1 MANRSSMITRLP
13 ALLYCL
19 FSILS
24 AQAEPARDP
33 TTDSY
38 YAANALY
45 NRGLY
50 KLAAEEFQTF
60 LNHHGDHE
68 KASQAR
74 RGLAL
79 SLYGQKNFQQA
90 EPLLA
95 KLAPQD
101 PEASLLQAH
110 CLLQLGK
117 PKEALNRFEKTLE
130 KSGDDTAFKIRT
142 LEGLTDTLLAL
153 ENWNEAARQA
163 RELIKITSEK
173 TPARLRA
180 HYHLGL
186 ALYRDG
192 QPKPAAEELR
202 ILRQSVEEKQN
213 PYFSQAALM
222 EGEALRENGELDQA
236 ADRFRQA
243 SEHSDSPDLA
253 AQALYRLSYLQ
264 FQRGQFDQAIDTTR
278 KLTEKFPQ
286 STLLTQATLLAARA
300 ALGKNDH
307 SGVRERLQ
315 PLLED
320 PATGAEAAYW
330 LGLSLRQDNH
340 PDQAL
345 DTFQKALDRF
355 PEDPRAPDLSFE
367 LASTLATLGE
377 PQKALPVFLDLASKK
392 DFPRRADAL
401 REAARS
407 HYQLGQFQETLNLC
421 ETFQGLAAEGQPHP
435 TIDYLQ
441 ADSLFR
447 LDQTQKAI
455 AKLEDY
461 LKNHPGHPQQPD
473 ALLLLASAY
482 TKTNEPPKAIEA
494 LENLLKQNPGS
505 NLAPTAL
512 ANLGQLRFQAGDPDK
527 AREVLN
533 RLVEK
538 FPDSPQRATGDYYLG
553 FLALQKSDLDQAAL
567 WFGEVAARSPDHPL
581 APDARLQQAIALLGR
596 DGTDDKGIQ
605 ALQKILEKYPKDA
618 SVPDARYRLASAR
631 FQRRE
636 WEKAS
641 QNLEPL
647 LQENPTAQAL
657 YLLARTRREL
667 ADPGKPATPI
677 YRQLLKENPENDL
690 APTAAIELA
699 HLTTDPAESI
709 SLLEKWIPKLPEKNT
724 GSRSQA
730 NLLLARAY
738 LENGDALQAAK
749 SFEAAGDSD
758 AAHLGAGEARLR
770 LDENKKAAEHL
781 EKVGDGPLKTRALI
795 RLGEARARLADWPA
809 STQAYQ
815 QVQKN
820 NPEESLAR
828 QAQFGL
834 AWAAQNQNELKKA
847 IQLYQEILKTGT
859 RDETAARASFQIGE
873 CHFAQGDY
881 DQAIKSFILTDAT
894 YPFPE
899 WQARAVLEAGR
910 ALEKQG
916 SLQDA
921 TARYREVRQR
931 FPESVTASVARD
943 LLKALGEN

>member
-1 MANRSSMITRLP
+1 MNTRLT
-13 ALLYCL
+13 ALLFCL
-19 FSILS
+19 FSIPS
-24 AQAEPARDP
+24 ALADPARDS
-33 TTDSY
+33 TADSY

-50 KLAAEEFQTF
+50 KLAAEEFQSF
-60 LNHHGDHE
+60 LNHHGGHE
-68 KASQAR
+68 KASQAS

-79 SLYGQKNFQQA
+79 SLYGQQNYQQA
-90 EPLLA
+90 ETLLA

-101 PEASLLQAH
+101 PEASLLQAR

-117 PKEALNRFEKTLE
+117 PGEALTLFEKSLE
-130 KSGDDTAFKIRT
+130 KSGGDTPFKIRT
-142 LEGLTDTLLAL
+142 LEGLTDTLLTL

-163 RELIKITSEK
+163 RELIRITPDK

-186 ALYRDG
+186 ALHRDG
-192 QPKPAAEELR
+192 QPEQAAEELR
-202 ILRQSVEEKQN
+202 KLRQSVDEKQN
-213 PYFSQAALM
+213 PYFAQAALL
-222 EGEALRENGELDQA
+222 EGEALREKDDLDQA
-236 ADRFRQA
+236 ADRFRQV
-243 SEHSDSPDLA
+243 SEHDGSPDLA

-264 FQRGQFDQAIDTTR
+264 FQRGQFDQAIDTTG
-278 KLTEKFPQ
+278 KLTEKFPR
-286 STLLTQATLLAARA
+286 STFVSRANLLAARS

-307 SGVRERLQ
+307 SGVKNRLQ

-320 PATGAEAAYW
+320 PEIGAEAAYW
-330 LGLSLRQDNH
+330 FGLSLRQDKH
-340 PDQAL
+340 PDPAL
-345 DTFQKALDRF
+345 DTFRKALERF
-355 PEDPRAPDLSFE
+355 PEDPRAGDLSFE
-367 LASTLATLGE
+367 LAITLATLGE
-377 PQKALPVFLDLASKK
+377 TKKALPVFLDLASDK
-392 DFPRRADAL
+392 DFSRRADAL

-407 HYQLGQFQETLNLC
+407 HYQLGQFQETLNVC
-421 ETFQGLAAEGQPHP
+421 QTFQDLAPEGRPDP

-447 LDQTQKAI
+447 LDQTQAI

-482 TKTNEPPKAIEA
+482 TKSDEPPKAIEA
-494 LENLLKQNPGS
+494 LEKLLARNPDS
-505 NLAPTAL
+505 DLLPTAL

-527 AREVLN
+527 ARGILN
-533 RLVEK
+533 RLVGE
-538 FPDSPQRATGDYYLG
+538 FPESPQRVTGDYYLG
-553 FLALQKSDLDQAAL
+553 FLALQKNDLDQAAL
-567 WFGEVAARSPDHPL
+567 SFGKVAGRSPDHAL
-581 APDARLQQAIALLGR
+581 APDARLRQAIALLGR

-605 ALQKILEKYPKDA
+605 ALRKILEKHPRDA
-618 SVPDARYRLASAR
+618 SVPDARYRLASAH

-636 WEKAS
+636 WETAART
-641 QNLEPL
+641 LEPL
-647 LQENPTAQAL
+647 LQENPTAQTL

-667 ADPGKPATPI
+667 DDPEKPAGPV
-677 YRQLLKENPENDL
+677 YRQLLEENPGNDL

-699 HLTTDPAESI
+699 SLTTDPSESI
-709 SLLEKWIPKLPEKNT
+709 SLLEKWIPKLPEKDT

-730 NLLLARAY
+730 SLLLARAY

-749 SFEAAGDSD
+749 TFESVGESD
-758 AAHLGAGEARLR
+758 AARLGAGEARLR
-770 LDENKKAAEHL
+770 LDENKKAVEHL
-781 EKVGDGPLKTRALI
+781 GKVGAGPLKTRALI
-795 RLGEARARLADWPA
+795 RLGEAHARLEDWPA
-809 STQAYQ
+809 STAAYESA
-815 QVQKN
+815 QKN

-828 QAQFGL
+828 QARFGL
-834 AWAAQNQNELKKA
+834 AWAAQNQNDPQKA
-847 IQLYQEILKTGT
+847 IQLYQGILKDGT

-873 CHFAQGDY
+873 CHFAEGDY
-881 DQAIKSFILTDAT
+881 DQAIKSFIRTEAT

-910 ALEKQG
+910 VLEKQG

-931 FPESVTASVARD
+931 FPESVTASVAQD